1 LEFDYLCPIN
11 FKFMKTI
18 RVLLVDDHNLMLDG
32 LSAMLVTKEGIQVV
46 GRAEDGR
53 KALDL
58 VKIME
63 PHVVMMDMDMPVLN
77 GLEASKI
84 VLRQYPSVRV
94 IMLTMHH
101 EPGLV
106 KKVKEYG
113 LHGFLMKT
121 TDGTEMVLAIRTVA
135 AGGTA
140 FPTEEVIHN
149 MANSRSGNLDDQ
161 QLLSELTEREIEI
174 LKCIAKGMSNKEI
187 GEQLHI
193 SHRTVDTHR
202 TNLARKLSVK
212 NIAGLVHFAFRNG
225 LLLK

>member
-1 LEFDYLCPIN
+1 MEFVYLCQHK
-11 FKFMKTI
+11 FKSMKTI

-32 LSAMLVTKEGIQVV
+32 LSAMLATKEGVQVV

-84 VLRQYPSVRV
+84 IIREFPSVRV

-121 TDGTEMVLAIRTVA
+121 TDGTDMVQAIRLVA
-135 AGGTA
+135 AGGMA
-140 FPTEEVIHN
+140 FPADDVISGMGNSHSASTE
-149 MANSRSGNLDDQ
+149 DQ
-161 QLLSELTEREIEI
+161 HLLSELTEREIEI
-174 LKCIAKGMSNKEI
+174 LKCIAKGLSNKEI
-187 GEQLHI
+187 GDLLHI

-202 TNLARKLSVK
+202 TNLARKLGAK

-225 LLLK
+225 LLVK